1 MNLQGWIAIVLL
13 AWFPVAFAWS
23 AARTG
28 RSGGI
33 EDRCG
38 LLTGIGT
45 AAIGLAIGRAL
56 VPWDVVSPALW
67 AVAVAVAVWG
77 GITAAR
83 SWTQLPTVA
92 AARPRLRL
100 ATTALGLALSGA
112 VVAALAG

>member
-1 MNLQGWIAIVLL
+1 MTLQGWIAIALL

-23 AARTG
+23 AARTE

-38 LLTGIGT
+38 LLTGVGT
-45 AAIGLAIGRAL
+45 ATIGLAIGRVL

-67 AVAVAVAVWG
+67 GAAAAVTVWG

-83 SWTQLPTVA
+83 RWAQLPTVA
-92 AARPRLRL
+92 SARPRLRL
-100 ATTALGLALSGA
+100 ASTVLGLALSGA
-112 VVAALAG
+112 VVAALA